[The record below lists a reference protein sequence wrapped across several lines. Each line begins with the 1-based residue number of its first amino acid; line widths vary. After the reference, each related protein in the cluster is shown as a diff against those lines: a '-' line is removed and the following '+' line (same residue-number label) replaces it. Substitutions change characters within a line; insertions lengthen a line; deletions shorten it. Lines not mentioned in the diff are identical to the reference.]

1 MSMNRE
7 QLIRICINS
16 GVVHRAAAI
25 NLIEII
31 ENNTMEDVNKL
42 VEAEREACAKLC
54 DNLEDSD
61 PEYYQFEL
69 PVSTDCAAAI
79 RARGKQ

>member
-1 MSMNRE
+1 MNRE

-31 ENNTMEDVNKL
+31 ENNTMEDINKL
-42 VEAEREACAKLC
+42 VEAEREACAKVC
-54 DNLEDSD
+54 ESQLEEGEC
-61 PEYYQFEL
+61 PERAQY
-69 PVSTDCAAAI
+69 CADAI